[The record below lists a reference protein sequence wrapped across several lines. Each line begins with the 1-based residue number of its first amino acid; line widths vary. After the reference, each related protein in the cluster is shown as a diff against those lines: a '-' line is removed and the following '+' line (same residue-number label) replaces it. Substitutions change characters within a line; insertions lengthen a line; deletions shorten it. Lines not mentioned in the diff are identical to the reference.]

1 MAWFLL
7 YLRALIARRGFQHL
21 REDIEKERA
30 GIPNPDRPA
39 TIFFLL
45 AFIVFLA
52 WLVADGMHVERWIVG
67 ALLFLAIVLAGGGV
81 IAAARAGAKPT

>member
-7 YLRALIARRGFQHL
+7 YLRALIARRGFQHF

-30 GIPNPDRPA
+30 GIPNPDRLA

-52 WLVADGMHVERWIVG
+52 WLVTDGMLVERWIVG
-67 ALLFLAIVLAGGGV
+67 ALLFLMIGLVVGGV
-81 IAAARAGAKPT
+81 IAAARAGAKQT

>member
-1 MAWFLL
+1 MAWLLL
-7 YLRALIARRGFQHL
+7 YLRALIARRGFQQF
-21 REDIEKERA
+21 REDIQKERA

-45 AFIVFLA
+45 AFIAFIA
-52 WLVADGMHVERWIVG
+52 WLVAQGMHVERWIVG
-67 ALLFLAIVLAGGGV
+67 ALLFLAICLAGGGV